1 MAFGLTILAVVWL
14 TGWVMDAAPRRRLM
28 AMAALWAL
36 ILLATVALPF
46 DHGLRQRL
54 GGDARPWLI
63 LGGLAALVLAYRAG
77 LQAIRARVRPVP
89 VAAPKPG
96 PARQAAYTADELTR
110 YSRQIL
116 LREIGG
122 PGQRKLKEAHVLVV
136 GAGGLGA
143 PALLYLA
150 GAGVGRITV
159 IDADT
164 VDLSNLHRQIIHT
177 TARIGQNKAQ
187 SAAEA
192 LRALNPS
199 VTVTA
204 LAARLTPENAPS
216 LVAAADLVLDG
227 TDNFDTR
234 YLVNAVCVAADK
246 PLIAAALTQWEG
258 QISLWHPAAGA
269 PCYQCVFPTRPAPG
283 MVAPCAEAGVAG
295 PLPGIM
301 GSLMAMEAVKHLTG
315 AGETLSGRLMLF
327 NALGAETR
335 VIRVRPRADCPC
347 CGGATLRSLTPGSA
361 ENPPA

>member
-14 TGWVMDAAPRRRLM
+14 TGWVMDVAPRRRLM
-28 AMAALWAL
+28 ALAVLWGL
-36 ILLATVALPF
+36 ILLAIMALPPE
-46 DHGLRQRL
+46 HGLRLRL
-54 GGDARPWLI
+54 GGDMRPWLI
-63 LGGLAALVLAYRAG
+63 LAGLTALVLAYRAG
-77 LQAIRARVRPVP
+77 LRAIRARARRVP
-89 VAAPKPG
+89 VAASKPA
-96 PARQAAYTADELTR
+96 PAPQAAFTPDELTR

-116 LREIGG
+116 LHEIGG
-122 PGQRKLKEAHVLVV
+122 PGQRALEAEHVLVV

-199 VTVTA
+199 IIVTA
-204 LAARLTPENAPS
+204 LAERLSPDNAPA
-216 LVAAADLVLDG
+216 LVAAVDLVLDG

-234 YLVNAVCVAADK
+234 YLVNAACVAAGK

-283 MVAPCAEAGVAG
+283 MVLPCAEAGVAG
-295 PLPGIM
+295 PLPGII

-315 AGETLSGRLMLF
+315 AGQTLAGRLMLF
-327 NALGAETR
+327 DGLGADTR
-335 VIRVRPRADCPC
+335 VIRVRPRVDCPC
-347 CGGATLRSLTPGSA
+347 CGGLVARPLTPGSA